1 MSLRI
6 MRLEERI
13 VMDAAAPAAVAAA
26 TAPVAADQPGPQT
39 TSSADTAATESNA
52 TPAPTTDT
60 TPSGPSSGGAF
71 SDANTHCESG
81 ATSTSLTS
89 YAPPTSTSTADAQ
102 GTAGTDTAAT
112 YTAPGATDA
121 TDTTAAAVEGP
132 QVLAIASTVSG
143 AEDLA
148 AATTSN
154 VIATITAATGT
165 AAEGPQVLAIASTV
179 SGAEN
184 LAAATTSNVIAT
196 IYDAQHD
203 TLDQVLE
210 QIHNLLGDVKAASI
224 ALAASG
230 GNAGDIRL
238 TQDCTVTA
246 DNLLAQP
253 EITHFWAAL
262 GAMIA
267 EGGRLDILACDVTAS
282 EQGLR
287 LVNELEQVT
296 QHEVA
301 ASDDRTGNA
310 LAGGDWLLE
319 KGNVDAVATY
329 FDAAK
334 LANFQGAMGVPVV
347 AGLDSATFNENTVNA
362 TPQVID
368 SDITFSSDFP
378 IIGDTGNIKV
388 YYTIGGGTQDSLGI
402 FSGGLITVQG
412 GTLIKYDFA
421 GDGSDFQVIGSVD
434 SGHQG
439 LSGQQLWVNL
449 DTGVATDA
457 AVQELL
463 RHLTYTNSSD
473 APTATRTIGI
483 TVDDGNGAGGG
494 ISAEKTS
501 QITVTPQN
509 DNPTLTGLNAKTF
522 NENDITG
529 GAQVIDSAVVFADP
543 ANPADLNGGQLRV
556 RYTVGGAAQD
566 SLSIQNQGAG
576 AGQIGFDGTNVT
588 YGGVIFGTINGV
600 NTGASGAELRVDLN
614 ASSTVTAV
622 DALLEHLTYANS
634 FANNPL
640 TASPTLTR
648 TIGITVSDGQ
658 GGSTVERMSVIT
670 VNSQNDAPVITKPA
684 DQTTNEE
691 VAKTFSAAGGNQISI
706 ADVDAGTANLT
717 AAVSVSHGAL
727 TVAAGSEA
735 FITAGANN
743 TATFTL
749 TGTVAQINT
758 ALDGLV
764 YTPTGNY
771 DGADSLAIVVHDQG
785 NTGPGGDMS
794 DSESVGITVNGI
806 NDAPVITK
814 PSALVSQFNVPFY
827 FGGTALLI
835 VVGVAMDTMA

>member
-1 MSLRI
+1 
-6 MRLEERI
+6 
-13 VMDAAAPAAVAAA
+13 MDAAVPAAVAAA
-26 TAPVAADQPGPQT
+26 TTPVTADQPGPQT
-39 TSSADTAATESNA
+39 TSSADTSATESNA

-60 TPSGPSSGGAF
+60 TPSGPSSGGSF
-71 SDANTHCESG
+71 SDANIHCDSG
-81 ATSTSLTS
+81 ATATSVTTSVPTTASTTS
-89 YAPPTSTSTADAQ
+89 AQ
-102 GTAGTDTAAT
+102 GTAATDSAPDATGATDTTGAS
-112 YTAPGATDA
+112 TAATDA
-121 TDTTAAAVEGP
+121 TSAAVEGP

-154 VIATITAATGT
+154 VIT
-165 AAEGPQVLAIASTV
+165 
-179 SGAEN
+179 
-184 LAAATTSNVIAT
+184 T

-210 QIHNLLGDVKAASI
+210 QIRALLGDVKAASI

-262 GAMIA
+262 GTMIA
-267 EGGRLDILACDVTAS
+267 EGGRLDILACDLTAS
-282 EQGLR
+282 EQGMR
-287 LVNELEQVT
+287 LVSELEQVT

-319 KGNVDAVATY
+319 KGNVDAAATY
-329 FDAAK
+329 FDTAK

-347 AGLDSATFNENTVNA
+347 AGLDNVTFNENTVNA

-378 IIGDTGNIKV
+378 ITGDTGNVKV
-388 YYTIGGGTQDSLGI
+388 YYTVGGGAQDSLGI

-412 GTLIKYDFA
+412 GTLLKYDFA

-439 LSGQQLWVNL
+439 QSGQQLWVNL

-473 APTATRTIGI
+473 TPTATRTIGI

-501 QITVTPQN
+501 QITVTLQN
-509 DNPTLTGLNAKTF
+509 DSPSLTGLNAKTF

-529 GAQVIDSAVVFADP
+529 GAQVIDSAVVFSDPDNP
-543 ANPADLNGGQLRV
+543 ANLNGGQLRV

-588 YGGVIFGTINGV
+588 YGGVVFGAINGV
-600 NTGASGAELRVDLN
+600 NTGTSGAELRVDLN

-622 DALLEHLTYANS
+622 DALIEHLTYANS
-634 FANNPL
+634 FANNPA
-640 TASPTLTR
+640 TAAPTLTR

-670 VNSQNDAPVITKPA
+670 VESQNDPPVIAKPA
-684 DQTTNEE
+684 GQSTNEE
-691 VAKTFSAAGGNQISI
+691 VAKTFGAAGGNQISI
-706 ADVDAGTANLT
+706 SDVDAGTANLT

-735 FITAGANN
+735 LITAGANN

-749 TGTVAQINT
+749 TGTVTQINT

-785 NTGPGGDMS
+785 NTGSGGDKS
-794 DSESVGITVNGI
+794 DSETVAITVNGI

-814 PSALVSQFNVPFY
+814 PAGQTTNEDTAKTFSALAGNQISIADVDAGAGNLTAAVSVSH
-827 FGGTALLI
+827 GALTVAAGSEALI
-835 VVGVAMDTMA
+835 